1 MVQPPSGHDGR
12 RESQPAAISRP
23 RLRPHVTDAVLDA
36 VLAELAEVGYGRL
49 TMEGVAQRAGSS
61 KSTLYRRWSS
71 KSAMALDAITT
82 VSQASIPGDDDG
94 GDLLDHLLT
103 VARGIHEWLTEPLVS
118 RIVPDLI
125 AEGVRSSSMARA
137 LIEHVAEPRR
147 RTIRRI
153 LESARTR
160 GDVRADADLELAL
173 DMLVGLIYWR
183 ACVLREEIGEDYLEK
198 VARVVHRDIATPA

>member
-1 MVQPPSGHDGR
+1 
-12 RESQPAAISRP
+12 
-23 RLRPHVTDAVLDA
+23 VLDA
-36 VLAELAEVGYGRL
+36 VLEELAEVGYGRL

-82 VSQASIPGDDDG
+82 VSQASIPDEDDG
-94 GDLLDHLLT
+94 DDLLDHLRT
-103 VARGIHEWLTEPLVS
+103 ITRGIHEWLTEPLVR

-147 RTIRRI
+147 KTIRRI

-160 GDVRADADLELAL
+160 GDVSPDADLELAL

-183 ACVLREEIGEDYLEK
+183 ACVLREEIGEDHLEK
-198 VARVVHRDIATPA
+198 VARLVHREIAAPA